1 MSRTI
6 VSINHNRSEEEVK
19 QIVESYLMQN
29 DFSKLLYN
37 NIEEVWKK
45 GTGMM
50 TAMQYIKPEYNGNT
64 LKLSAWIQQGVGNV
78 IGGKEKDLSGITG
91 TIPKKALKKIIEQ
104 IKQIV

>member
-1 MSRTI
+1 MSRSI
-6 VSINHNRSEEEVK
+6 VNIKHNKSEEEIK
-19 QIVESYLMQN
+19 QLVENCLMQN
-29 DFSKLLYN
+29 DFKRILYN
-37 NIEEVWKK
+37 NIEEVWRK

-50 TAMQYIKPEYNGNT
+50 TAMQFIKPEYNSNN

-91 TIPKKALKKIIEQ
+91 TIPKKALKNIIEQ